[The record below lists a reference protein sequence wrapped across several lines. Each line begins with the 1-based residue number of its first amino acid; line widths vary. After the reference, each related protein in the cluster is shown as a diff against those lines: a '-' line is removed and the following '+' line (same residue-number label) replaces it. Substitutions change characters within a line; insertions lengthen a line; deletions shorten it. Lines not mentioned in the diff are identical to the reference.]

1 MRARHADLGQRSA
14 PMEEEV
20 AVRSLE
26 HALKGGTFLVR
37 SYQRGYRWS
46 KRQVLELCEDINGFA
61 LSMRDSARQ
70 NGEAL
75 RDGIYFLQPVIVRKE
90 GQAWELIDG
99 QQRLTT
105 LFLMDAVLCRA
116 LRRKSALSFGITY
129 EIRQRSG
136 DFLKRLAEDPDHA
149 DSPEGTALA
158 SKNVDFYSMAQACR
172 VIRQFFHEHA
182 PDEDLYRIFTQNVC
196 VLWYDVTGEEG
207 SAEERFTRLNMG
219 RIPLTCAELC
229 RALLLSAP
237 GEGDVRE
244 KGRKSALLGT
254 MWDDMERSLREE
266 DFMAF
271 LGGDQGDRMGF
282 LLDLYT
288 GRGNDAD
295 ELFSF
300 HAINRMLKE
309 KSAED
314 ILRELSLQ
322 HEYLRFWYEDNEY
335 YHLLGYLNNVE
346 GKSVLRELLKQAK
359 TSPKAALRDW
369 ISGRIR
375 KSLNDNQSF
384 RELEELNYLK
394 DRALIQKLLFLFN
407 VEYARRRNRRFPF
420 RIYRR
425 NLWSLEHIQA
435 QNVEELHTK
444 DQWQT
449 WAEDHEKALSTLRFA
464 ALPPAAG
471 VTEEAFTSGKKRCTE
486 ALQNFPHDPTQKD
499 FEALSRTV
507 LDFMKRMGAPEGDD
521 VHSLFNLALLD
532 QNANSSLNN
541 SLFVVKRMKILEKI
555 KNGEDIPPATEA
567 VFLRYFTEEEET
579 LPWWSEKDR
588 EGYAKALHEILD
600 AFRQKQ
606 GEATA

>member
-1 MRARHADLGQRSA
+1 
-14 PMEEEV
+14 MEEEV
-20 AVRSLE
+20 AVRPLE
-26 HALKGGTFLVR
+26 HALKGKTFLVR

-46 KRQVLELCEDINGFA
+46 KRQVLELCEDINDFA

-70 NGEAL
+70 NGQAV

-90 GQAWELIDG
+90 KQAWELIDG

-116 LRRKSALSFGITY
+116 LQRQSALSFGITY

-136 DFLKRLAEDPDHA
+136 DFLKRLAEDPDYA
-149 DSPEGTALA
+149 DSPEGKAQA

-172 VIRQFFHEHA
+172 VIRQFFHENS
-182 PDEDLYRIFTQNVC
+182 PDGHLYRIFTQNVC

-288 GRGNDAD
+288 GRGNDTD

-309 KSAED
+309 KSAESV
-314 ILRELSLQ
+314 LHELSLQ

-346 GKSVLRELLKQAK
+346 GKSVLGELLKQAK

-369 ISGRIR
+369 ISERIR
-375 KSLNDNQSF
+375 GSIAHDGAF
-384 RELEELNYLK
+384 PVLEDLHYPQNYHIIL
-394 DRALIQKLLFLFN
+394 RLLFLFN
-407 VEYARRRNRRFPF
+407 VEYARRRKRRFPF
-420 RIYRR
+420 RMYRR
-425 NLWSLEHIQA
+425 NSWSLEHIQA
-435 QNVEELHTK
+435 QNVEELHTRA
-444 DQWQT
+444 QWQM
-449 WAEDHEKALSTLRFA
+449 WAENHEKALSTLRFA
-464 ALPPAAG
+464 ALPPEAG
-471 VTEEAFTSGKKRCTE
+471 VTEEAFIAGKKLCNE
-486 ALQNFPHDPTQKD
+486 ALQNFLRALKEPTQKD
-499 FEALSRTV
+499 FEALSSTI

-532 QNANSSLNN
+532 RNANSSLNN

-606 GEATA
+606 GEAAA

>member
-1 MRARHADLGQRSA
+1 MN
-14 PMEEEV
+14 EEA

-26 HALKGGTFLVR
+26 DALKKKHFVVK
-37 SYQRGYRWS
+37 SYQRGYRWTE
-46 KRQVLELCEDINGFA
+46 RQVRELCEDIATFA
-61 LSMRDSARQ
+61 EKRKKPGEDSASD
-70 NGEAL
+70 GE
-75 RDGIYFLQPVIVRKE
+75 RGDIYFLQPLIVRRDGE
-90 GQAWELIDG
+90 DWELIDG

-116 LRRKSALSFGITY
+116 LQRQSALSLHITY
-129 EIRQRSG
+129 ETRPQSG
-136 DFLKRLAEDPDHA
+136 ECLKRLAEDPDHA
-149 DSPEGTALA
+149 DSPEGKAQA
-158 SKNVDFYSMAQACR
+158 SKNIDFHYMAQASC
-172 VIRQFFHEHA
+172 VVRQFFHEHT
-182 PDEDLYRIFTQNVC
+182 PDEHLYRILTQNVR
-196 VLWYDVTGEEG
+196 VLWYDVTPEEG

-237 GEGDVRE
+237 GEGDMRE
-244 KGRKSALLGT
+244 KSRKSALLGS

-271 LGGDQGDRMGF
+271 LGGDQGDDAPRMGF

-288 GRGNDAD
+288 GRGNNTD

-300 HAINRMLKE
+300 HAISKLLEE
-309 KSAED
+309 KTAES
-314 ILRELSLQ
+314 ILHELSLQ

-335 YHLLGYLNNVE
+335 YHRLGYLNNVE
-346 GKSVLRELLKQAK
+346 GRSVLGELLKQAK
-359 TSPKAALRDW
+359 TSPKPALRDW
-369 ISGRIR
+369 ISDRIR
-375 KSLNDNQSF
+375 GSITRNGAF
-384 RELEELNYLK
+384 PVLEDLHYPQNNHIIL
-394 DRALIQKLLFLFN
+394 RLLFLFN
-407 VEYARRRNRRFPF
+407 VEYARRRKRRFPF
-420 RIYRR
+420 RMYRR
-425 NLWSLEHIQA
+425 NSWSLEHIQA
-435 QNVEELHTK
+435 QNVEALHTK

-449 WAEDHEKALSTLRFA
+449 WAKEHEKALSTLRFA

-471 VTEEAFTSGKKRCTE
+471 VTEEAFTAERKRCTE
-486 ALQNFPHDPTQKD
+486 ELQSFLVQKNPTRED
-499 FEALSRTV
+499 FDALSRTV
-507 LDFMKRMGAPEGDD
+507 FDFMKRMSASGGSD

-555 KNGEDIPPATEA
+555 KKGEDIPPATEA

-588 EGYAKALHEILD
+588 EGYAKALHEMLD

-606 GEATA
+606 GEATV